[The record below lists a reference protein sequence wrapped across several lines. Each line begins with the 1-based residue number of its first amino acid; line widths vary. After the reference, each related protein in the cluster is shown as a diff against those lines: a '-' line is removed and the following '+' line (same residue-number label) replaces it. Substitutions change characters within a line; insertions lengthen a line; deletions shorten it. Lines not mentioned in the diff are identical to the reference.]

1 MTREELSETLEDAA
15 TALHE
20 AIWLLHHVKDAKVKK
35 IGQRS
40 VDDLIKQLT
49 SVKDDLAHEALQA

>member
-20 AIWLLHHVKDAKVKK
+20 AIWLLCNLKDAKVKK

-40 VDDLIKQLT
+40 VDELIKQLT